1 MYAKKTLITN
11 RTGLHARPAAEFVA
25 AAGKFKSRIMLKR
38 LDNSK
43 EANAK
48 SIVLVLSLGLVQGNR
63 VEIAAIGEDEVQA
76 VDTLVDLLEHG
87 LGD

>member
-48 SIVLVLSLGLVQGNR
+48 SIVLVLSLGLVQGTR